1 MAKSLI
7 SVIIVAALFTA
18 GAIFEQV
25 YLKRTFSDLKT
36 HFTSI
41 YEKLEDET
49 ATEEDAEKI
58 QDYWISK
65 KRTLHSF
72 ISHNDLKEFDLWIAE
87 AVAYV
92 KLNDYKEAKTK
103 IEVAIELT
111 EQIPMGYL
119 PRFENIF

>member
-7 SVIIVAALFTA
+7 SVIIVAAMFTA

-111 EQIPMGYL
+111 EQIPMGYF

>member
-49 ATEEDAEKI
+49 ATEEDVEKI

-111 EQIPMGYL
+111 EQIPMGYF

>member
-111 EQIPMGYL
+111 EQIPMGDL